1 MDDIESENF
10 VTSPVIAVFIIL
22 EKKKATSTLIDTIS
36 LRTVHTLNAH
46 NLEDMQKM
54 YFFKKIHP
62 TCFFLFPI
70 HSTHHNCALSLPT
83 FLAVKEAK

>member
-1 MDDIESENF
+1 MDNKLRI
-10 VTSPVIAVFIIL
+10 VTGPVIAVFIIL

-46 NLEDMQKM
+46 K
-54 YFFKKIHP
+54 
-62 TCFFLFPI
+62 TCKRCISSKNPSHVFFLFPI